1 MPRAPSTHDVEIEYT
16 TYGAETGPALLLVGG
31 LGVQIPSWSET
42 LVEALVSRG
51 FRVIAYDN
59 RDCGLSTAFDDWGPA
74 DIGAAFK
81 QARAGE
87 AVSAPYKLEDMADD
101 GAAVLDH
108 LGIDAAHIVGSSN
121 GGAIAQIFAY
131 RHAGKTASLV
141 SIMATSGRRGLPR
154 PSEKASAWLGQPRNP
169 AGTREG
175 AMQDALASA
184 AIIGSPGFP
193 RDEKAITDK
202 AARLYDRAFNPAGS
216 SRHLLASI
224 ASGDGR
230 AQHLGSIRAPTL
242 VIHGRED
249 PLVPVGAAQ
258 DVADSI
264 PNTDMLVIAGMAH
277 DYPDA
282 VCDRIASAIAAN
294 ATRSAAAQR

>member
-1 MPRAPSTHDVEIEYT
+1 MPRAPSTMNVEIEYA
-16 TYGAETGPALLLVGG
+16 TYGPDSGPALLLVGG
-31 LGVQIPSWSET
+31 LGVQIPSWSEK
-42 LVEALVSRG
+42 LIQELAGRG

-87 AVSAPYKLEDMADD
+87 PVAAPYKLEDMADD

-108 LGIDAAHIVGSSN
+108 LGIDKAHIVGSSN
-121 GGAIAQIFAY
+121 GGAIAQIFGY
-131 RHAGKTASLV
+131 RHAARTETMV

-154 PSEKASAWLGQPRNP
+154 PSEKANEWLARPKNP

-175 AMQDALASA
+175 AMDDALLGADVL
-184 AIIGSPGFP
+184 GSPGFP
-193 RDEKAITDK
+193 RNVEAIRQK
-202 AARLYDRAFNPAGS
+202 AAMLYDRAFNPAGA

-230 AQHLGSIRAPTL
+230 VQHLASITAPTL
-242 VIHGRED
+242 VIHGKED
-249 PLVPVGAAQ
+249 PLVPVGAGQ

-264 PNTDMLVIAGMAH
+264 PNTDMLVIAGMGH

-282 VCDRIASAIAAN
+282 VCSRIASAIAAN
-294 ATRSAAAQR
+294 AARAV